1 MAKRLLSVLKIVN
14 LSSDPASGTAGEI
27 YYNTVSNAFKYYNGT
42 AWTEI
47 TGGGGASVTVSTTAP
62 SSPQEG
68 DLWYDS
74 SSAKLLIY
82 YDSTWVEASGG
93 GGSTTDAV
101 TLSGQPGS
109 YYLNWTNTT
118 NKPDP
123 TITLSG
129 DLTGSV
135 TLTDL
140 ASATLNASLSS
151 AISPTL
157 AGATLDSI
165 RIGITGSNEIDTVSG
180 NLTIDSAGGTVTID
194 DNLIVS
200 GDLTVNGTTTTIDT
214 TTLLVEDK
222 NIELAV
228 VATPTDSTADGGG
241 ITLRGTTNKTFNWID
256 ATDSWTSS
264 ENIELASGKV
274 FRINGNQVLSAD
286 TLGSGVISSSLT
298 SVGTITTG
306 TWQGSVISATYVDTA
321 IARLASPAFTGVPTA
336 PTPPTSSDDTTI
348 ATTAWVNN
356 AIGTREVV
364 PLDDISA
371 DFDGKRL
378 RFIPKYD
385 NSVISFTNPHELI
398 LMINGII
405 QKASHPDIV
414 WQSGIPREGFF
425 LDWEGQIQFSE
436 APPAGSTFDARLIP
450 VSSSNKS
457 LYYPFSAVDIYLGA

>member
-42 AWTEI
+42 TWTEI
-47 TGGGGASVTVSTTAP
+47 TGGGASVTVSTTPP

-93 GGSTTDAV
+93 GGSGGDTFPSQTGNSGKYLTTNGTTTSWALVDAD
-101 TLSGQPGS
+101 TLDGQHGS
-109 YYLNWTNTT
+109 YYLDTSATSQT
-118 NKPDP
+118 K
-123 TITLSG
+123 SG
-129 DLTGSV
+129 DLV
-135 TLTDL
+135 
-140 ASATLNASLSS
+140 
-151 AISPTL
+151 I
-157 AGATLDSI
+157 
-165 RIGITGSNEIDTVSG
+165 SG
-180 NLTIDSAGGTVTID
+180 N
-194 DNLIVS
+194 
-200 GDLTVNGTTTTIDT
+200 LTVNGTTTFIDT
-214 TTLLVEDK
+214 TNLQIEDK
-222 NIELAV
+222 NIELGK

-241 ITLRGTTNKTFNWID
+241 ITLLGTTNKTFNWLD

-274 FRINGNQVLSAD
+274 FRINGNQVLSAS
-286 TLGSGVISSSLT
+286 TLGSGVTSSSLT

-306 TWQGSVISATYVDTA
+306 TWQGSVISATYVDAA

-405 QKASHPDIV
+405 QKVSHPDIV